1 MSKIAVIM
9 GSKSD
14 YKTMKECCNIL
25 DKFEID
31 YDKKVVS
38 AHRTPELMVDF
49 AKNARK
55 NGYSLIIAAAGGA
68 AHLPGMVAAS
78 TTLPVIG
85 VPIKSSTL
93 SGVDSLLSIV
103 QMPYGVP
110 VATMAIGEAGAKNA
124 AITALSIL
132 AINDEK
138 MAKKYRDFKIEL
150 ENIVKEDMKIWLRL
164 YYPKA
169 LSV

>member
-14 YKTMKECCNIL
+14 YKTMKECCDVL
-25 DKFEID
+25 DKFGID
-31 YDKKVVS
+31 YDKEVIS

-49 AKNARK
+49 AKNAK
-55 NGYSLIIAAAGGA
+55 ANGYSLIIAAAGGA

-110 VATMAIGEAGAKNA
+110 VATMAIGVAGAKNA

-132 AINDEK
+132 AINDEIL
-138 MAKKYRDFKIEL
+138 AEKYRDFKIEL
-150 ENIVKEDMKIWLRL
+150 ENIVKEDMKI
-164 YYPKA
+164 
-169 LSV
+169 